1 MVVGPTY
8 VHVYCVYI
16 AKVLQCMFIIFPIE
30 VRKSGKAR
38 MFLLAWS
45 VFPVAYVLRTP
56 RHDVSVSVRDFQDP
70 VEPGGTKFMNEKYVF
85 SSTSLRTG
93 NETPLIP

>member
-38 MFLLAWS
+38 MFLLA
-45 VFPVAYVLRTP
+45 
-56 RHDVSVSVRDFQDP
+56 
-70 VEPGGTKFMNEKYVF
+70 
-85 SSTSLRTG
+85 
-93 NETPLIP
+93 